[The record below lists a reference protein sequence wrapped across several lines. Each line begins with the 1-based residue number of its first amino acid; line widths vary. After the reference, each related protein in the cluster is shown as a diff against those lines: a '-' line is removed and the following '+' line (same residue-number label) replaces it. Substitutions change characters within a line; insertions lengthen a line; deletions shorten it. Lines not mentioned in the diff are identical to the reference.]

1 MKNKIEYVGFAYN
14 LDDIEVEFIVNGVK
28 KNLYIYSKGI
38 EDILT
43 FMDYQENEDEE
54 GNQEEFSLENFQS
67 LNMYMLKNYNAIEV
81 TK

>member
-1 MKNKIEYVGFAYN
+1 MIKNIEYVGFAYN

-28 KNLYIYSKGI
+28 KNLYIRSKGV

-54 GNQEEFSLENFQS
+54 EILDNYFETYKEEIF
-67 LNMYMLKNYNAIEV
+67 
-81 TK
+81 

>member
-38 EDILT
+38 EDILD
-43 FMDYQENEDEE
+43 FMDYQENEDVDTILDNYFETYKEE
-54 GNQEEFSLENFQS
+54 IF
-67 LNMYMLKNYNAIEV
+67 
-81 TK
+81 

>member
-28 KNLYIYSKGI
+28 KNLYIYSKGV

-54 GNQEEFSLENFQS
+54 EILDNYFETYKQEIF
-67 LNMYMLKNYNAIEV
+67 A
-81 TK
+81 